1 MTASLSKVISGWG
14 RYPVAESILVRPE
27 QMRQV
32 RMPEGDSLICRG
44 QGRSYGDAAI
54 SSQGWVM
61 LTERLNRFLAFDS
74 VTGLLT
80 AEAGVT
86 LAEIL
91 ETFVP
96 RGWFPTVTPGTQYVS
111 LGGAVAA
118 DVHGKNHHH
127 GGTFAAHVTELEL
140 ILADG
145 RRQRCSPGKNEALF
159 WATVGGMGLTGII
172 TEVSFRLMPIET
184 AAIVAQH
191 YAAPDLETTFKW
203 LEDAD
208 HDDQYSVAWIDC
220 AGRGRQLGRGIVMGG
235 HHAGR
240 DELPSDW
247 EEPLGFSPRQPKNVP
262 FDLPRFVLNRFTVA
276 AFNEHYYRRQ
286 GSKKRPFVTNCHD
299 FFYPLDALNDWN
311 RLYGKRG
318 FLQYQV
324 AIPEPH
330 AYEGM
335 RCLLESLASSRQPS
349 FLAVLKRLGPGNAA
363 PLSFPL
369 AGYTLALDLPMAG
382 EKVLNLLR
390 RLDELV
396 LEYGGRVYL
405 AKDARLSPESLRTMY
420 PRLGEWQQIKRMV
433 DPEGRFQSDLS
444 RRLQLT
450 GAP

>member
-1 MTASLSKVISGWG
+1 MVASLSKIISGWG
-14 RYPVAESILVRPE
+14 RYPVAESILTRPE
-27 QMRQV
+27 QMQQARI
-32 RMPEGDSLICRG
+32 PGEGCLICRG

-54 SSQGWVM
+54 SSQGRVM

-74 VTGLLT
+74 ATGMLT

-96 RGWFPTVTPGTQYVS
+96 RGWFPPVTPGTQYVS

-127 GGTFAAHVTELEL
+127 EGAFAAHVTELEL

-145 RRQRCSPGKNEALF
+145 RRQRCSPDQNEALF

-184 AAIVAQH
+184 AAIMARN
-191 YAAPDLETTFKW
+191 YTAPDLETIFKW
-203 LEDAD
+203 LEDTE
-208 HDDQYSVAWIDC
+208 HDDQYSVAWLDC
-220 AGRGRQLGRGIVMGG
+220 AGRSRPLGRGVLMVG
-235 HHAGR
+235 HHAVR
-240 DELPSDW
+240 DELPGDW
-247 EEPLGFSPRQPKNVP
+247 KEPLSFQPKQPKNVP
-262 FDLPRFVLNRFTVA
+262 FDLPAFILNRVTVA
-276 AFNEHYYRRQ
+276 AFNERYYRRQ
-286 GSKKRPFVTNCHD
+286 GRKKGPFVSD
-299 FFYPLDALNDWN
+299 YSEFFYPLDTLAHWN

-324 AIPEPH
+324 AIPESR
-330 AYEGM
+330 AYDGI
-335 RCLLESLASSRQPS
+335 RCLLERLARSRQTS
-349 FLAVLKRLGPGNAA
+349 FLAVLKRLGSGNAA

-369 AGYTLALDLPMAG
+369 AGYTLALDLPMRG
-382 EKVLNLLR
+382 EKVLNLLQQ
-390 RLDELV
+390 LDEMV
-396 LEYGGRVYL
+396 VNYGGRVYL
-405 AKDARLSPESLRTMY
+405 AKDARLNPESLRAMY
-420 PRLGEWQQIKRMV
+420 PRLGEWQQVKQAV

-444 RRLQLT
+444 RRLHLT